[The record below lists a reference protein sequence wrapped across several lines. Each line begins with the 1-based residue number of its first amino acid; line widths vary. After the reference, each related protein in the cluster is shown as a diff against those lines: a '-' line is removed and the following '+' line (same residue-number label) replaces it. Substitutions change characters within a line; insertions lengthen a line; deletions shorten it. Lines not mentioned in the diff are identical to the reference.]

1 MPLREFPAFHDLV
14 EDLDREALTRAMHQ
28 AQVLAGGQ
36 SCPLYLGFLPSCW
49 PAPVDE
55 ISCAVDA
62 FFTLGP
68 EFGFERRDAI
78 LTVGLHQ
85 SRFALILMWEALHVL
100 RPGGLWV
107 DVERADQ
114 LGDTVIGAS
123 EVLERPYFRHC
134 LELVHRLEVGGLIAR
149 IFRKQRP
156 TLVAPRIAE
165 EGWTFGILTS
175 GPSEN
180 ACRMVR
186 EIRDLG
192 LPDYEILIC
201 GPDPGPLPP
210 DAPVR
215 RFDLDPPEP
224 RGWITRKK
232 NQMAEQAQHENLC
245 LLHDR
250 FVIPTNFVSA
260 NRRMGA
266 TQGITT
272 FPTLFR
278 PEPSKSVFFRYVD
291 YQCTRPTAR
300 TFLASIRLV
309 NFRLDQFC
317 YPQYNDWREGCH
329 INGGAYIARRALWQ
343 AVPQDETLY
352 HGDWEDVL
360 HGIACHRYGIPQRVN
375 PHAIFESVYAHHAPL
390 NRFTLPH
397 LLPDGRVEQ
406 RNGYESAAFLALRA
420 LAPTSL
426 APIGRT
432 TWGRMAKPVLDLLPR
447 LPAAVGRDLRAA
459 AGTPA
464 DVAALWKALEDL
476 GGRAQ
481 PRTREEVSALLEMVR
496 RCAASPVWHPNHT
509 QQWLRQI
516 ELHPERWQDLVR
528 DQRMYF
534 RLLAAIY
541 PSFFD
546 AREEGERDQGS
557 QSRWAGG
564 VLCELHWHSPGARG
578 MLRAAT
584 SLGECPVLAH
594 PPAPACGV
602 PLKTAVLAIGLV
614 PVARGLGSPR
624 AARIAKRMVRLARRV
639 RSRLL

>member
-14 EDLDREALTRAMHQ
+14 EDLDRDALTRAMHQ
-28 AQVLAGGQ
+28 AQGLTSGQ
-36 SCPLYLGFLPSCW
+36 SRPLYLGFLPSCW
-49 PAPVDE
+49 PVSVDE
-55 ISCAVDA
+55 VSREVDA

-107 DVERADQ
+107 DVERADR

-134 LELVHRLEVGGLIAR
+134 LELVDRLEVGGLIAR
-149 IFRKQRP
+149 IFKKQRP
-156 TLVAPRIAE
+156 TLVALRIAE

-232 NQMAEQAQHENLC
+232 NLMAEQARHENLC

-250 FVIPTNFVSA
+250 FVIPTDFAFAS
-260 NRRMGA
+260 RRMGVA
-266 TQGITT
+266 PGITI
-272 FPTLFR
+272 FPTLFF
-278 PEPSKSVFFRYVD
+278 PEASKSVFFRYVD
-291 YQCTRPTAR
+291 YQCIKPTAR
-300 TFLASIRLV
+300 RFLDSIRLV
-309 NFRLDQFC
+309 NFRLDQFP
-317 YPQYNDWREGCH
+317 YPQYNDWRDTCH
-329 INGGAYIARRALWQ
+329 IDGGAYIARRALWQ

-352 HGDWEDVL
+352 HGDWEDVM

-375 PHAIFESVYAHHAPL
+375 PHAIFESTNAHHAPL

-406 RNGYESAAFLALRA
+406 RNGYESAAFLALRT
-420 LAPTSL
+420 LAPTTL

-432 TWGRMAKPVLDLLPR
+432 TWPRMAKSVLDLEPR
-447 LPAAVGRDLRAA
+447 LPAGFGGNLQAVM
-459 AGTPA
+459 GTPT
-464 DVAALWKALEDL
+464 DVAALWKVLEDL
-476 GGRAQ
+476 CGSPQAG
-481 PRTREEVSALLEMVR
+481 TREQLSAMLEVVR

-516 ELHPERWQDLVR
+516 ELHPERWRGLLR
-528 DQRMYF
+528 DHRMYF

-541 PSFFD
+541 PCFFD
-546 AREEGERDQGS
+546 ARKEGEKDQGS
-557 QSRWAGG
+557 KSRWAGG
-564 VLCELHWHSPGARG
+564 VLRDLHWQSPGARG

-584 SLGECPVLAH
+584 SLGECPVMAH
-594 PPAPACGV
+594 LPAPARSAS
-602 PLKTAVLAIGLV
+602 PKAAVLAIGLV
-614 PVARGLGSPR
+614 PVARGLGSSR
-624 AARIAKRMVRLARRV
+624 TARTVRRIVRLARRV